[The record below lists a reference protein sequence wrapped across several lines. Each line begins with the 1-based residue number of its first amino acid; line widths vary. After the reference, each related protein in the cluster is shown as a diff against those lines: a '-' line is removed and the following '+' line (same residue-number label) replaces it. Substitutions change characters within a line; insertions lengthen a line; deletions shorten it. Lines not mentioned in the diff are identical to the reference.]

1 LELRP
6 DRTALPEAERVL
18 PEWAE
23 RAVLP
28 EAERAA
34 PLETARVATEER
46 EAPDERGTTEE
57 RVEAPEPD
65 RDLPTDLVAR
75 ESAALREA
83 VRPRDTMLWEAAP
96 RVPKLPSLWP
106 SLAAW
111 LRCSRGAPPI

>member
-23 RAVLP
+23 RAVL
-28 EAERAA
+28 ELERVT
-34 PLETARVATEER
+34 PLETARVAAEER
-46 EAPDERGTTEE
+46 EAPEERVTTEE
-57 RVEAPEPD
+57 RVEAPVPD
-65 RDLPTDLVAR
+65 SDLPTDLVAL

-83 VRPRDTMLWEAAP
+83 VRPRDTTLWEAAP
-96 RVPKLPSLWP
+96 RVPKLPSRWP

-111 LRCSRGAPPI
+111 LRCGRGAPPM